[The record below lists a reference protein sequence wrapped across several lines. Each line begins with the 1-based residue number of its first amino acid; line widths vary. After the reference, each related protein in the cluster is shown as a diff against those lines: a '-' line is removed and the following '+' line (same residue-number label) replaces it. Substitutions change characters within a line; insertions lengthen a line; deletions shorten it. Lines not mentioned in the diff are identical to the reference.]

1 MTKEIAISVCDRVAS
16 QVGGPR
22 AIVSDN
28 TDYVIQFVFEEE
40 WQAYPTK
47 TVLFVRDDGLCYPP
61 VILENG
67 ADRCSFPRVNGTKH
81 IKIGVTADGGC
92 SPMDD
97 SGGGQIQTSTP
108 AEILVLPSVLELAG
122 QVLDN
127 GSCDPAAP
135 AEVWNWVLQKLDELE
150 GQELSPEQIAEA
162 VEQYLTENPV
172 TGEKGDPGSDGI
184 TPHIGENGNWW
195 IGDTDT
201 GVKADASGGGD
212 GTWRTIAEIQT
223 DGTVNQYEITQDADG
238 NPLNLTEMIIRYV
251 GLKGETVNSYQA
263 VWINDVQVSYRHALT
278 TTAATKYE
286 TFWMRKTGKY
296 IYGICNEATA
306 DGISGMNTSWRAGG
320 IYLSREIFP
329 NDEVIR
335 KIKLGNSYAAGTDYL
350 NGITITILG
359 K

>member
-1 MTKEIAISVCDRVAS
+1 MFDI
-16 QVGGPR
+16 
-22 AIVSDN
+22 N
-28 TDYVIQFVFEEE
+28 T
-40 WQAYPTK
+40 
-47 TVLFVRDDGLCYPP
+47 
-61 VILENG
+61 ILALLLAQKG
-67 ADRCSFPRVNGTKH
+67 A
-81 IKIGVTADGGC
+81 
-92 SPMDD
+92 
-97 SGGGQIQTSTP
+97 
-108 AEILVLPSVLELAG
+108 
-122 QVLDN
+122 
-127 GSCDPAAP
+127 
-135 AEVWNWVLQKLDELE
+135 
-150 GQELSPEQIAEA
+150 
-162 VEQYLTENPV
+162 
-172 TGEKGDPGSDGI
+172 PGADGI

-201 GVKADASGGGD
+201 GVKAVASGGGD

-251 GLKGETVNSYQA
+251 GLKGETVNSYQS
-263 VWINDVQVSYRHALT
+263 VWINDVQVSHRHALT